1 MSEFIYSFISYL
13 NNIINVYY
21 FYSLFL
27 YFIFLILFFTFSLPG
42 GLILLI
48 ASGFFFGFIQGF
60 FINIISISLGSLF
73 FIIFSKN
80 LLSKMFNK
88 YYLKFSD
95 KLSGYI
101 KNTSIEYLILVRL
114 FIGPPLAFQNI
125 CISLLNVSKMKIF
138 LTTIIGFIP
147 QMLLFS
153 YIGSYVSNIIELQSI
168 VFSEIFSKEILFS
181 IGLLIFLILLRI
193 YFKK

>member
-13 NNIINVYY
+13 NNIISVYY

-42 GLILLI
+42 GLIVLI

-101 KNTSIEYLILVRL
+101 KNTSIEYLILIRL

-181 IGLLIFLILLRI
+181 IGFLIFLILLRI

>member
-1 MSEFIYSFISYL
+1 MSEFIYSLISYL
-13 NNIINVYY
+13 NNIISVYY

-42 GLILLI
+42 GLIVLI
-48 ASGFFFGFIQGF
+48 ASGFFFGFVQGF

>member
-13 NNIINVYY
+13 NNIISVYY

-27 YFIFLILFFTFSLPG
+27 YFIILILFFTFSLPG
-42 GLILLI
+42 GLIVLI

-88 YYLKFSD
+88 YYLKFSN

-153 YIGSYVSNIIELQSI
+153 YIGSYFSNIIELQSI
-168 VFSEIFSKEILFS
+168 VFSEIFSKEILFT

>member
-13 NNIINVYY
+13 NNIISVYY

-42 GLILLI
+42 GLIVLI

-80 LLSKMFNK
+80 LLSKIFNK

-168 VFSEIFSKEILFS
+168 VFSEIFSKEILFTIS
-181 IGLLIFLILLRI
+181 FLIFLILLRI

>member
-13 NNIINVYY
+13 NNIISVYY

-42 GLILLI
+42 GLIVVI

-181 IGLLIFLILLRI
+181 ISFLIFLILLRI

>member
-13 NNIINVYY
+13 NNIISVYY

-27 YFIFLILFFTFSLPG
+27 YIIFLILFFTFSLPG
-42 GLILLI
+42 GLIVLI

-181 IGLLIFLILLRI
+181 IGFLIFLILLRI

>member
-13 NNIINVYY
+13 NNIISVYY

-27 YFIFLILFFTFSLPG
+27 YCIFLILFFTFSLPG
-42 GLILLI
+42 GLIVVI

-80 LLSKMFNK
+80 LLSKIFNK

-181 IGLLIFLILLRI
+181 IGFLIFLILLRI

>member
-13 NNIINVYY
+13 NNIISVYY

-27 YFIFLILFFTFSLPG
+27 YIIFLILFFTFSLPG
-42 GLILLI
+42 GLIVVI

-153 YIGSYVSNIIELQSI
+153 YIGSYLSNIIELQSI
-168 VFSEIFSKEILFS
+168 VFSEIFSKEILFTIS
-181 IGLLIFLILLRI
+181 FLIFLILLRI

>member
-13 NNIINVYY
+13 NNIISVYY

-42 GLILLI
+42 GLIVLI

-125 CISLLNVSKMKIF
+125 CISLLYVSKMKIF

-168 VFSEIFSKEILFS
+168 VFSEIFSKEILFT

>member
-13 NNIINVYY
+13 NNIISVYY

-27 YFIFLILFFTFSLPG
+27 YFIFLIIFFTFSLPG
-42 GLILLI
+42 GLIVLI

-125 CISLLNVSKMKIF
+125 CLSLLNVSKMKIF

-168 VFSEIFSKEILFS
+168 VFSEIFSKEILFT
-181 IGLLIFLILLRI
+181 IGFLIFLILLRI

>member
-13 NNIINVYY
+13 NNIISVYY

-27 YFIFLILFFTFSLPG
+27 YFIILILFFTFSLPG
-42 GLILLI
+42 GLIVLI
-48 ASGFFFGFIQGF
+48 ASGIFFGFIQGF

-88 YYLKFSD
+88 YYLKFSN

-153 YIGSYVSNIIELQSI
+153 YIGNYISNIIELQSI
-168 VFSEIFSKEILFS
+168 VFSEIFSKEILFT

>member
-13 NNIINVYY
+13 NNIISVYY

-42 GLILLI
+42 GLIILT

-181 IGLLIFLILLRI
+181 IGFLIFLILLRI

>member
-13 NNIINVYY
+13 NNIISVYY

-27 YFIFLILFFTFSLPG
+27 YFIILILFFTFSLPG
-42 GLILLI
+42 GLIVLI

-88 YYLKFSD
+88 YYLKFSN

-153 YIGSYVSNIIELQSI
+153 YIGSYISNIIELQSI
-168 VFSEIFSKEILFS
+168 VFSEIFSKEILFTF
-181 IGLLIFLILLRI
+181 GLLIFLILLRI

>member
-13 NNIINVYY
+13 NNIISVYY

-42 GLILLI
+42 GLIVLI
-48 ASGFFFGFIQGF
+48 ASGFFFGFMQGF

-88 YYLKFSD
+88 YFLKFSD

-153 YIGSYVSNIIELQSI
+153 YIGSYISNIIELQSI
-168 VFSEIFSKEILFS
+168 VFSEIFSKEILFT

>member
-13 NNIINVYY
+13 NNIISVYY

-42 GLILLI
+42 GLIVLI
-48 ASGFFFGFIQGF
+48 ASGFFFGFMQGF

-88 YYLKFSD
+88 YFLKFSD

-138 LTTIIGFIP
+138 FTTIIGFIP

-153 YIGSYVSNIIELQSI
+153 YIGSYISNIIELQSI
-168 VFSEIFSKEILFS
+168 VFSEIFSKEILFTF
-181 IGLLIFLILLRI
+181 GLLIFLILLRI

>member
-1 MSEFIYSFISYL
+1 
-13 NNIINVYY
+13 
-21 FYSLFL
+21 LFL
-27 YFIFLILFFTFSLPG
+27 YFIILILFFTFSLPG
-42 GLILLI
+42 GLIVLI

-80 LLSKMFNK
+80 LLSKTFNK
-88 YYLKFSD
+88 YYLKFSN

-138 LTTIIGFIP
+138 FTTIIGFIP

-153 YIGSYVSNIIELQSI
+153 YIGSYISNIIELQSI
-168 VFSEIFSKEILFS
+168 VFSEIFSKEILFT
-181 IGLLIFLILLRI
+181 IGFLIFLILLRI

>member
-1 MSEFIYSFISYL
+1 MNEIIFNFLINLNEFVSTYYIYSFCLFFIIST
-13 NNIINVYY
+13 
-21 FYSLFL
+21 L
-27 YFIFLILFFTFSLPG
+27 YFTFSLPG
-42 GLILLI
+42 GIVILLS
-48 ASGFFFGFIQGF
+48 SGFFFGFIQGF
-60 FINIISISLGSLF
+60 FIIIISISLGSLF

-125 CISLLNVSKMKIF
+125 CLSLLNVSKMKIF

-181 IGLLIFLILLRI
+181 ISFLIFLILLRI

>member
-1 MSEFIYSFISYL
+1 
-13 NNIINVYY
+13 
-21 FYSLFL
+21 
-27 YFIFLILFFTFSLPG
+27 
-42 GLILLI
+42 
-48 ASGFFFGFIQGF
+48 
-60 FINIISISLGSLF
+60 
-73 FIIFSKN
+73 
-80 LLSKMFNK
+80 MFNK
-88 YYLKFSD
+88 YYLKFSN

-153 YIGSYVSNIIELQSI
+153 YIGSYISNIIELQSI
-168 VFSEIFSKEILFS
+168 VFSEIFSKEILFT

>member
-13 NNIINVYY
+13 NNIISVYY

-27 YFIFLILFFTFSLPG
+27 YFIILILFFTFSLPG
-42 GLILLI
+42 GLIVLI

-88 YYLKFSD
+88 YYLKFSN

-153 YIGSYVSNIIELQSI
+153 YIGSYISNIIELQSI
-168 VFSEIFSKEILFS
+168 VFSEIFSKEILFT

>member
-13 NNIINVYY
+13 NNIISVYY

-42 GLILLI
+42 GLIVVI

-181 IGLLIFLILLRI
+181 IGLLIFLTLLRI

>member
-13 NNIINVYY
+13 NNIISVYY

-27 YFIFLILFFTFSLPG
+27 YCIFLILFFTFSLPG
-42 GLILLI
+42 GLIVLI

-80 LLSKMFNK
+80 ILSKMFNK
-88 YYLKFSD
+88 YYLKFSN

-125 CISLLNVSKMKIF
+125 CLSLLNVSKMKIF

-153 YIGSYVSNIIELQSI
+153 FIGSYVSNIIELQSI

-181 IGLLIFLILLRI
+181 IGFLIFLILLRI

>member
-13 NNIINVYY
+13 NNIISVYY

-42 GLILLI
+42 GLIVLI
-48 ASGFFFGFIQGF
+48 ASGFFFGFMQGF

-88 YYLKFSD
+88 YFLKFSD

-138 LTTIIGFIP
+138 FTTIIGFIP

-153 YIGSYVSNIIELQSI
+153 YIGSYISNIIELQSI
-168 VFSEIFSKEILFS
+168 VFSEIFSKEILFT
-181 IGLLIFLILLRI
+181 IGFLIFLILLRI

>member
-13 NNIINVYY
+13 NNIISVYY

-42 GLILLI
+42 GLIVLI

-80 LLSKMFNK
+80 LLSKIFNK

-153 YIGSYVSNIIELQSI
+153 YIGSYVSNIMELQSI
-168 VFSEIFSKEILFS
+168 VFSDIFSKELLFT
-181 IGLLIFLILLRI
+181 IGFLIFLILLRI

>member
-13 NNIINVYY
+13 NNIISVYY

-27 YFIFLILFFTFSLPG
+27 YCIFLILFFTFSLPG
-42 GLILLI
+42 GLIVVI

-125 CISLLNVSKMKIF
+125 CLSLLNVSKMKIF

-153 YIGSYVSNIIELQSI
+153 FLGSYVSNIIELQSI

-181 IGLLIFLILLRI
+181 IGFLIFLILLRI

>member
-13 NNIINVYY
+13 NNIISVYY

-42 GLILLI
+42 GLIVLI

-181 IGLLIFLILLRI
+181 ICFLIFLILLRI

>member
-13 NNIINVYY
+13 NNIISVYY

-27 YFIFLILFFTFSLPG
+27 YCIFLILFFTFSLPG
-42 GLILLI
+42 GLILVL

-125 CISLLNVSKMKIF
+125 CISLLYVSKMKIF

>member
-13 NNIINVYY
+13 NNIISVYY

-42 GLILLI
+42 GLIVLI

-168 VFSEIFSKEILFS
+168 VFSEIFSKEILFT
-181 IGLLIFLILLRI
+181 IGFLIFLILLRI

>member
-13 NNIINVYY
+13 NNIISVYY
-21 FYSLFL
+21 FYSLSL

-42 GLILLI
+42 GLIVLI

-88 YYLKFSD
+88 YYLKFSN

-153 YIGSYVSNIIELQSI
+153 YIGSYISNIIELQSI
-168 VFSEIFSKEILFS
+168 VFSEIFSKEILFTF
-181 IGLLIFLILLRI
+181 GLLIFLILLRI

>member
-13 NNIINVYY
+13 NNIISVYY

-42 GLILLI
+42 GLIVLF
-48 ASGFFFGFIQGF
+48 ASGFFFGFFQGF

-153 YIGSYVSNIIELQSI
+153 YIGSYVSNIIELQTI

-181 IGLLIFLILLRI
+181 IGFLIFLILLRI

>member
-13 NNIINVYY
+13 NNIISVYY

-42 GLILLI
+42 GLIVVI

-181 IGLLIFLILLRI
+181 IGFLIFLILLRI

>member
-13 NNIINVYY
+13 NNIISVYY

-27 YFIFLILFFTFSLPG
+27 YFILLILFFTFSLPG
-42 GLILLI
+42 GLIVLI

-125 CISLLNVSKMKIF
+125 CLSLLNVSKMKIF

-181 IGLLIFLILLRI
+181 ICFLIFLILLRI

>member
-13 NNIINVYY
+13 NNIISVYY

-42 GLILLI
+42 GLIVLI

-168 VFSEIFSKEILFS
+168 VFSEIFSKEILFT

>member
-13 NNIINVYY
+13 NNFISVYY

-27 YFIFLILFFTFSLPG
+27 YFIFLIIFFTFSLPG
-42 GLILLI
+42 GLIVLI

-168 VFSEIFSKEILFS
+168 VFSEIFSKEILFT
-181 IGLLIFLILLRI
+181 IGFLIFLILLRI

>member
-125 CISLLNVSKMKIF
+125 CISLLYVSKMKIF

>member
-13 NNIINVYY
+13 NNIISVYY

-27 YFIFLILFFTFSLPG
+27 YFIFLIIFFTFSLPG
-42 GLILLI
+42 GLIVVI
-48 ASGFFFGFIQGF
+48 TSGFFFGFIQGF

-153 YIGSYVSNIIELQSI
+153 YIGSYVSNIMELQSI

-181 IGLLIFLILLRI
+181 IGFLIFLILLRI

>member
-13 NNIINVYY
+13 NNIISVYY

-42 GLILLI
+42 GLIVLI

-101 KNTSIEYLILVRL
+101 KNTSTEYLILVRL

-181 IGLLIFLILLRI
+181 IGFLIFLILLRI

>member
-13 NNIINVYY
+13 NNIISVYY

-42 GLILLI
+42 GLIVLI

-80 LLSKMFNK
+80 LLSKIFNK

-125 CISLLNVSKMKIF
+125 CLSLLNVSKMKIF

-181 IGLLIFLILLRI
+181 ICFLIFLILLRI

>member
-13 NNIINVYY
+13 NNIISVYY
-21 FYSLFL
+21 FYSLIL
-27 YFIFLILFFTFSLPG
+27 YFIILILFFTFSLPG
-42 GLILLI
+42 GLIVLI

-80 LLSKMFNK
+80 LLSKIFNK

-181 IGLLIFLILLRI
+181 IGFLIFLILLRI

>member
-1 MSEFIYSFISYL
+1 MSEFIYSFISNL
-13 NNIINVYY
+13 NNIISVYY

-27 YFIFLILFFTFSLPG
+27 YCIFLILFFTFSLPG
-42 GLILLI
+42 GLIVVI

-125 CISLLNVSKMKIF
+125 CLSLLNVSKMKIF

-153 YIGSYVSNIIELQSI
+153 FIGSYVSNIIELQSI

-181 IGLLIFLILLRI
+181 IGFLIFLILLRI

>member
-13 NNIINVYY
+13 NNIISVYY

-42 GLILLI
+42 GLIVLI

-181 IGLLIFLILLRI
+181 IGFLIFLILLRI